1 MPKTKNLRGIPGN
14 LALSYLSTLGY
25 YEDGYMSDWII
36 RMFNKL
42 EIREIKIDILNE
54 KIFPETATIKP
65 LLSDLPK
72 LKEILN
78 KGLKNNNF
86 DKEFIVKAELNFE
99 QLDKKTLKCLPILE
113 DENGKLY
120 FPKKA
125 IIEQSYE

>member
-42 EIREIKIDILNE
+42 DIREIKIDILNE

-72 LKEILN
+72 LKDIL
-78 KGLKNNNF
+78 KRELKNNDF

-99 QLDKKTLKCLPILE
+99 QLDKQTLKCFPILE
-113 DENGKLY
+113 DKNGKLY

-125 IIEQSYE
+125 IIEQSYT